1 MKKSIFLLLVLLS
14 SVLSA
19 QVKVTGKVTSKDNNP
34 IEFAEIILIGKD
46 SAVIK
51 SELSNE
57 NGNFVLEAQRG
68 IYELQVRQANKT
80 IASRNIEL
88 NADLDLGNIV
98 VDDAIAL
105 ESVVVVGKK
114 KLIER
119 KVDRLVFNV
128 ENSISATGGDA
139 LEALRITPGIKVQND
154 NIAIIGKSSVSVMV
168 DDKII
173 QLSEEDLAN
182 FLKSIP
188 SDIIKSIE
196 VITTPPA
203 KYEAAGNSGMVNI
216 KLKKAK
222 KDSWNALI
230 GTTFLQRTYSDGA
243 VMGSFNYNKNKLSV
257 SSSLNYKNGTRYVNQ
272 DNYTYFPDGLWH
284 TSEPDKEKYARV
296 NGKLSIDY
304 QISPKWIMGSQFL
317 YNSNDSKNTES
328 PFTGVTDYATGRLN
342 RYLKSD
348 GKEVQNPN
356 IKSLSFY
363 NEFKLD
369 TVGRKLTLNLD
380 YFNFNN
386 NDVRTYNGISVIEI
400 PLPYSEQYYA
410 GINDNN
416 QDINNFSGKLDIDYP
431 TKWAVLS
438 FGSKISNSKTHNDI
452 FAFNSGLVDNP
463 PSEFILSKNKFEY
476 IENVQAA
483 YISGNKKIN
492 EYWESQLGLRMEATQ
507 TKTFAES
514 LSQSTKLDY
523 VKFFPTAYL
532 SYKPNDNSTYTLS
545 YSKRIERP
553 QFYDLN
559 PNVTFL
565 NPFQTI
571 EGNPFLQPSF
581 IDNLELT
588 YTYKKL
594 ESKVY
599 FSYQDNMFNE
609 IPITDPT
616 TNLIRFAIDNFID
629 IQRYGISE
637 NYVFDKVKWWTSIN
651 TFDINYSISKS
662 KLLITQGG
670 QKGFNSM
677 ISTNN
682 DLSLNSK
689 KTLLFNL
696 NYWYSFPGNDGFYKS
711 DAMSSLSLTIQ
722 YLLLDKDLTL
732 SLKGSDIF
740 KTEVISINS
749 RVNDVYNEGRYYRD
763 RQAFQFSIS
772 YKFGNKKIKAGQ
784 REMGNEEERSRTGN
798 L

>member
-34 IEFAEIILIGKD
+34 IEFAEVILIGKD
-46 SAVIK
+46 SAAIK
-51 SELSNE
+51 SELTNE
-57 NGNFVLEAQRG
+57 KGDFVLESQPG
-68 IYELQVRQANKT
+68 VYELQVRQANKT

-98 VDDAIAL
+98 VDAAIVL

-119 KVDRLVFNV
+119 KVDRVVFNV

-154 NIAIIGKSSVSVMV
+154 NIAIIGKSSVAVMV

-243 VMGSFNYNKNKLSV
+243 VLGSFNYNKNKLSI

-296 NGKLSIDY
+296 NGKLTIDY
-304 QISPKWIMGSQFL
+304 QISPKWIMGGQFL
-317 YNSNDSKNTES
+317 YNNNDSKNTES
-328 PFTGVTDYATGRLN
+328 PFTGVTDYTTGRLN

-369 TVGRKLTLNLD
+369 TIGKKLTLNLD

-386 NDVRTYNGISVIEI
+386 KDVRTYNGISVIEV
-400 PLPYSEQYYA
+400 PLPYSEKYYA
-410 GINDNN
+410 GINDNS

-438 FGSKISNSKTHNDI
+438 FGSKISNSQTHNDI
-452 FAFNSGLVDNP
+452 FAFNSGLVDTP

-476 IENVQAA
+476 TENVQAF

-492 EYWESQLGLRMEATQ
+492 EYWESQFGLRMEATQ

-523 VKFFPTAYL
+523 VKFFPTAYV

-594 ESKVY
+594 ETKVY
-599 FSYQDNMFNE
+599 FSYQDDMFNE

-637 NYVFDKVKWWTSIN
+637 NFVFDKIKWWTSIN

-662 KLLITQGG
+662 KLAITQGG

-682 DLSLNSK
+682 DFILNSK

-696 NYWYSFPGNDGFYKS
+696 NYWYSFPGNDGFYKN
-711 DAMSSLSLTIQ
+711 DAMSSLSLTLQ

-740 KTEVISINS
+740 RTEVISINS

-763 RQAFQFSIS
+763 RQALQFSVS
-772 YKFGNKKIKAGQ
+772 YKFGNKKIKTGQ
-784 REMGNEEERSRTGN
+784 RETGNEEERSRTGN
-798 L
+798 

>member
-34 IEFAEIILIGKD
+34 IEFAEVILIGKD
-46 SAVIK
+46 SAAIK
-51 SELSNE
+51 SELTNE
-57 NGNFVLEAQRG
+57 KGDFVLESQPG
-68 IYELQVRQANKT
+68 VYELQVRQANKT

-98 VDDAIAL
+98 VDAAIVL

-119 KVDRLVFNV
+119 KVDRVVFNV

-154 NIAIIGKSSVSVMV
+154 NIAIIGKSSVAVMV

-243 VMGSFNYNKNKLSV
+243 VLGSFNYNKNKLSI

-296 NGKLSIDY
+296 NGKLTIDY
-304 QISPKWIMGSQFL
+304 QISPKWIMGGQFL
-317 YNSNDSKNTES
+317 YNNNDSKNTES
-328 PFTGVTDYATGRLN
+328 PFTGVTDYTTGRLN

-369 TVGRKLTLNLD
+369 TIGKKLTLNLD

-386 NDVRTYNGISVIEI
+386 KDVRTYNGISVIEV
-400 PLPYSEQYYA
+400 PLPYSEKYYA
-410 GINDNN
+410 GINDNS

-438 FGSKISNSKTHNDI
+438 FGSKISNSQTHNDI

-476 IENVQAA
+476 TENVQAF

-492 EYWESQLGLRMEATQ
+492 EYWESQFGLRMEATQ

-523 VKFFPTAYL
+523 VKFFPTAYV

-599 FSYQDNMFNE
+599 FSYQADMFNE

-637 NYVFDKVKWWTSIN
+637 NFVFDKIKWWTSIN

-662 KLLITQGG
+662 KLAITQGG

-682 DLSLNSK
+682 DFILNSK

-696 NYWYSFPGNDGFYKS
+696 NYWYSFPGNDGFYKN
-711 DAMSSLSLTIQ
+711 DAMSSLSLTLQ

-740 KTEVISINS
+740 RTEVISINS

-763 RQAFQFSIS
+763 RQALQFSVS
-772 YKFGNKKIKAGQ
+772 YKFGNKKIKTGQ
-784 REMGNEEERSRTGN
+784 RETGNEEERSRTGN
-798 L
+798 

>member
-34 IEFAEIILIGKD
+34 IEFAEVILIGKD
-46 SAVIK
+46 SAAIK
-51 SELSNE
+51 SELTNE
-57 NGNFVLEAQRG
+57 KGDFVLESQPG
-68 IYELQVRQANKT
+68 VYELQVRQANKT

-98 VDDAIAL
+98 VDAAIVL

-119 KVDRLVFNV
+119 KVDRVVFNV

-154 NIAIIGKSSVSVMV
+154 NIAIIGKSSVAVMV

-243 VMGSFNYNKNKLSV
+243 VLGSFNYNKNKLSI

-296 NGKLSIDY
+296 NGKLTIDY
-304 QISPKWIMGSQFL
+304 QISPKWIMGGQFL
-317 YNSNDSKNTES
+317 YNNNDSKNTES
-328 PFTGVTDYATGRLN
+328 PFTGVTDYTTGRLN

-369 TVGRKLTLNLD
+369 TIGKKLTLNLD

-386 NDVRTYNGISVIEI
+386 KDVRTYNGISVIEV
-400 PLPYSEQYYA
+400 PLPYSEKYYA
-410 GINDNN
+410 GINDNS

-438 FGSKISNSKTHNDI
+438 FGSKISNSQTHNDI

-476 IENVQAA
+476 TENVQAF
-483 YISGNKKIN
+483 YISGNKKLN
-492 EYWESQLGLRMEATQ
+492 EYWESQFGLRMEATQ

-523 VKFFPTAYL
+523 VKFFPTAYV

-594 ESKVY
+594 ETKVY
-599 FSYQDNMFNE
+599 FSYQDDMFNE

-637 NYVFDKVKWWTSIN
+637 NFVFDKIKWWTSIN

-662 KLLITQGG
+662 KLAITQGG

-682 DLSLNSK
+682 DFILNSK

-696 NYWYSFPGNDGFYKS
+696 NYWYSFPGNDGFYKN
-711 DAMSSLSLTIQ
+711 DAMSSLSLTLQ

-740 KTEVISINS
+740 RTEVISINS

-763 RQAFQFSIS
+763 RQALQFSVS
-772 YKFGNKKIKAGQ
+772 YKFGNKKIKTGQ
-784 REMGNEEERSRTGN
+784 RETGNEEERSRTGN
-798 L
+798 

>member
-34 IEFAEIILIGKD
+34 IEFAEVILIGKD
-46 SAVIK
+46 SAAIK
-51 SELSNE
+51 SELTNE
-57 NGNFVLEAQRG
+57 KGDFVLESQPG
-68 IYELQVRQANKT
+68 VYELQVRQANKT

-98 VDDAIAL
+98 VDAAIVL

-119 KVDRLVFNV
+119 KVDRVVFNV

-154 NIAIIGKSSVSVMV
+154 NIAIIGKSSVAVMV

-243 VMGSFNYNKNKLSV
+243 ILGSFNYNKNKLSI

-296 NGKLSIDY
+296 NGKLTIDY
-304 QISPKWIMGSQFL
+304 QISPKWIMGGQFL
-317 YNSNDSKNTES
+317 YNNNDSKNTES
-328 PFTGVTDYATGRLN
+328 PFTGVTDYTTGRLN

-369 TVGRKLTLNLD
+369 TIGKKLTLNLD

-386 NDVRTYNGISVIEI
+386 KDVRTYNGISVIEV
-400 PLPYSEQYYA
+400 PLPYSEKYYA
-410 GINDNN
+410 GINDNS

-438 FGSKISNSKTHNDI
+438 FGSKISNSQTHNDI

-476 IENVQAA
+476 TENVQAF

-492 EYWESQLGLRMEATQ
+492 EYWESQFGLRMEATQ

-523 VKFFPTAYL
+523 VKFFPTAYV

-594 ESKVY
+594 ETKVY
-599 FSYQDNMFNE
+599 FSYQDDMFNE

-637 NYVFDKVKWWTSIN
+637 NFVFDKIKWWTSIN

-662 KLLITQGG
+662 KLAITQGG

-682 DLSLNSK
+682 DFILNSK

-696 NYWYSFPGNDGFYKS
+696 NYWYSFPGNDGFYKN
-711 DAMSSLSLTIQ
+711 DAMSSLSLTLQ

-740 KTEVISINS
+740 RTEVISINS

-763 RQAFQFSIS
+763 RQALQFSVS
-772 YKFGNKKIKAGQ
+772 YKFGNKKIKTGQ
-784 REMGNEEERSRTGN
+784 RETGNEEERSRTGN
-798 L
+798 

>member
-34 IEFAEIILIGKD
+34 IEFAEVILIGKD
-46 SAVIK
+46 SAAIK
-51 SELSNE
+51 SELTNE
-57 NGNFVLEAQRG
+57 KGDFVLESQPG
-68 IYELQVRQANKT
+68 VYELQVRQANKT

-98 VDDAIAL
+98 VDAAIVL

-119 KVDRLVFNV
+119 KVDRVVFNV

-154 NIAIIGKSSVSVMV
+154 NIAIIGKSSVAVMV

-243 VMGSFNYNKNKLSV
+243 VLGSFNYNKNKLSI

-296 NGKLSIDY
+296 NGKLTIDY
-304 QISPKWIMGSQFL
+304 QISPKWIMGGQFL
-317 YNSNDSKNTES
+317 YNNNDSKNTES
-328 PFTGVTDYATGRLN
+328 PFTGVTDYTTGRLN

-369 TVGRKLTLNLD
+369 TIGKKLTLNLD

-386 NDVRTYNGISVIEI
+386 KDVRTYNGISVIEV
-400 PLPYSEQYYA
+400 PLPYSEKYYA
-410 GINDNN
+410 GINDNS

-438 FGSKISNSKTHNDI
+438 FGSKISNSQTHNDI

-476 IENVQAA
+476 TENVQAF

-492 EYWESQLGLRMEATQ
+492 EYWESQFGLRMEATQ

-523 VKFFPTAYL
+523 VKFFPTAYV

-594 ESKVY
+594 ETKVY
-599 FSYQDNMFNE
+599 FSYQDDMFNE

-637 NYVFDKVKWWTSIN
+637 NFVFDKIKWWTSIN

-662 KLLITQGG
+662 KLAITQGG

-682 DLSLNSK
+682 DFILNSK

-696 NYWYSFPGNDGFYKS
+696 NYWYSFPGNDGFYKN
-711 DAMSSLSLTIQ
+711 DAMSSLSLTLQ

-740 KTEVISINS
+740 RTEVISINS

-763 RQAFQFSIS
+763 RQALQFSVS
-772 YKFGNKKIKAGQ
+772 YKFGNKKIKTGQ
-784 REMGNEEERSRTGN
+784 RETGNEEERSRTGN
-798 L
+798 